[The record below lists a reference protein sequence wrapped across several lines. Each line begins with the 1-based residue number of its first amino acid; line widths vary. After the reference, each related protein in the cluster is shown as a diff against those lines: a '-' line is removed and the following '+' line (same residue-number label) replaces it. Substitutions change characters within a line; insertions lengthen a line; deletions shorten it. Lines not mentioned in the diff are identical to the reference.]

1 MKKIVLAAL
10 ALGIPAVWV
19 YFAHQWFGWHA
30 VVYPSGDAWKPLS
43 SGWETL
49 WKAWPVLT
57 AGLILA
63 LLVLFV
69 VLWFMALW
77 QERLEQQLREEAK
90 RVLDQDLDLQ
100 REQAQRS
107 RQIIYER
114 TFELEASWAQL
125 RVQEQQVAEQLLAMQ
140 ARVAAAEARAE
151 DAEARKKRAYGGFER
166 IRRKQEREKAQR
178 AVDALNRPLP

>member
-1 MKKIVLAAL
+1 MRRIVLAAL
-10 ALGIPAVWV
+10 ALVIPAAWA
-19 YFAHQWFGWHA
+19 YFAHQWLGLHA
-30 VVYPSGDAWKPLS
+30 VVYPSGDVWKPLS
-43 SGWETL
+43 IGWETL

-63 LLVLFV
+63 LLVLLA

-77 QERLEQQLREEAK
+77 QERLEQQLRDETKQRLA
-90 RVLDQDLDLQ
+90 QDLDLQ

-107 RQIIYER
+107 RQIIDER

-125 RVQEQQVAEQLLAMQ
+125 REQEKQVAEQLLTMQ
-140 ARVAAAEARAE
+140 ARVAAAEAKAE
-151 DAEARKKRAYGGFER
+151 DSEARKKRAYGGFER